1 MKWIIVIFV
10 LVCGGTLRA
19 NDKAILTL
27 ENVPPTGPIQRAS
40 PAKQGFSPQRAA
52 KYLDIASLN
61 WQKNREC
68 VTCHTN
74 MAYLMARP
82 ALEPSLGS
90 SGEVRKF
97 FETQVIQEFSGEPSS
112 LRLGDFT
119 PVVTS
124 LALSFH
130 DAQHQRELS
139 EAAQKSLKAM
149 WETQKDD
156 GSWNWLKCG
165 WAPMEIDDHYGVTLA
180 ALAVGVAP
188 GDYSKSQQAMIGIN
202 RLRTF
207 LNANPTPSLHHRV
220 MLAWCSK
227 RIDGLMSEEARQ
239 KLIKELWASQ
249 LVDGGWSIAAM
260 LADWSD
266 FRRKDS
272 QAQQLQSADAYAT
285 GLVLVVL
292 RELGVPS
299 DDERI
304 QSGANW
310 LFENQEVDGKWFSPS
325 PTKDS
330 KQYFTNI
337 GSAFA
342 VLGLQAAGKLP
353 NWPFD

>member
-1 MKWIIVIFV
+1 MKWIILIFV
-10 LVCGGTLRA
+10 LICAGTLRA
-19 NDKAILTL
+19 NDKAIFTL
-27 ENVPPTGPIQRAS
+27 ENVPPTGPIQRES

-90 SGEVRKF
+90 SGEVREF
-97 FETQVIQEFSGEPSS
+97 FETQVIHEFSGEPSS

-149 WETQKDD
+149 WETQKND

-188 GDYSKSQQAMIGIN
+188 GDYSKS
-202 RLRTF
+202 
-207 LNANPTPSLHHRV
+207 
-220 MLAWCSK
+220 
-227 RIDGLMSEEARQ
+227 
-239 KLIKELWASQ
+239 
-249 LVDGGWSIAAM
+249 
-260 LADWSD
+260 
-266 FRRKDS
+266 
-272 QAQQLQSADAYAT
+272 
-285 GLVLVVL
+285 
-292 RELGVPS
+292 
-299 DDERI
+299 
-304 QSGANW
+304 
-310 LFENQEVDGKWFSPS
+310 
-325 PTKDS
+325 
-330 KQYFTNI
+330 
-337 GSAFA
+337 
-342 VLGLQAAGKLP
+342 
-353 NWPFD
+353 

>member
-1 MKWIIVIFV
+1 MKWLAVIFV
-10 LVCGGTLRA
+10 FVCAATLKA
-19 NDKAILTL
+19 NDGVIFTL
-27 ENVPPTGPIQRAS
+27 DNVPPTGPIQRES
-40 PAKQGFSPQRAA
+40 LSKQGFSPQLAA

-90 SGEVRKF
+90 SGEVREF
-97 FETQVIQEFSGEPSS
+97 FETQVIQEFSGEPTSI
-112 LRLGDFT
+112 RVGDYT

-130 DAQHQRELS
+130 DAQHQNQLS
-139 EAAQKSLKAM
+139 EPARKSLEVM
-149 WETQKDD
+149 WKTQKDD
-156 GSWNWLKCG
+156 GSWNWAKCG

-188 GDYSKSQQAMIGIN
+188 GDYSKSKQAMMGIN

-207 LNANPTPSLHHRV
+207 LQVNPAPSLHHRV

-227 RIDGLMSEEARQ
+227 RIDGLMSEQARQ
-239 KLIKELWASQ
+239 KLIKELWSSQ

-266 FRRKDS
+266 FRRKDGEE
-272 QAQQLQSADAYAT
+272 QQLQSADAYAT

-292 RELGVPS
+292 RELGVPK
-299 DDERI
+299 DDERM
-304 QSGANW
+304 QFGVNW

-342 VLGLQAAGKLP
+342 VLALQATGKLP
-353 NWPFD
+353 DWPFD